1 MKERKYKMK
10 NKSLEEFVRKA
21 QRILEEKKVRKHRNL
36 YIGALDQE
44 IEIESLTD
52 EEIEEWL
59 SYEDKNRQ
67 DAYLCYLGSPSLRE
81 LAEELKNL
89 GYLAQDTQV
98 ADILPGKDKLE
109 IGKQILELSG
119 MFAKTTVR
127 EVEHSDDQRE

>member
-1 MKERKYKMK
+1 MKK
-10 NKSLEEFVRKA
+10 NDLHEFVLKA

-52 EEIEEWL
+52 EEMEEWI

-89 GYLAQDTQV
+89 GHIAKETEV
-98 ADILPGKDKLE
+98 ADK
-109 IGKQILELSG
+109 IGR
-119 MFAKTTVR
+119 AHV
-127 EVEHSDDQRE
+127 